1 MNAHTVESFVDFI
14 KHSDVFDLVVHHVV
28 FRGQPIQGNLLPG
41 IARSDPTID
50 TTIKEQKLLE
60 ELKLLGASF
69 LPAAT
74 ETDLDLL
81 VRAQHFGMKTRLLD
95 WTSNSLAALW
105 FACAD
110 PKPGDVFVYAL
121 EADNLLLDS
130 TVYTQSP
137 FKAAKTRVLRPRLN
151 NPRVVAQ
158 HGWFTLHRYSVKAK
172 RFVSLERNPETAKHL
187 HEYKIPAAK
196 RAELL
201 TALDRHGV
209 SARTLIPDIGGL
221 CQYLNWKQS
230 AT

>member
-1 MNAHTVESFVDFI
+1 MQTYTIKSFVDFI
-14 KHSDVFDLVVHHVV
+14 KHSDVFDLLVDNVI
-28 FRGQPIQGNLLPG
+28 FRGQSVQGNLLPG
-41 IARSDPTID
+41 IARTDPAID
-50 TTIKEQKLLE
+50 TATMERRSLD

-69 LPAAT
+69 LPSAA

-121 EADNLLLDS
+121 EVDSLLLDS

-137 FKAAKTRVLRPRLN
+137 FKTAKTRALRPRLN
-151 NPRVVAQ
+151 NPRVIAQ
-158 HGWFTLHRYSVKAK
+158 HGWFTLHRYSVKTK
-172 RFVSLERNPETAKHL
+172 CFVPLERNPETAKHL
-187 HEYKIPAAK
+187 YEYKIPSAK

-209 SARTLIPDIGGL
+209 SARTLIPDLGGL

-230 AT
+230 ST